1 MKQKQSKAERLSY
14 FKMRYPDDA
23 ILEYVVWRLPHPTL
37 ERPHGYKYRYYYGK
51 SGERLVGY
59 DNEAGK
65 GDHKHIEDHEYPYV
79 FVSLEQLTRD
89 FLADVQAHRAKEVSD
104 DE

>member
-23 ILEYVVWRLPHPTL
+23 ILEYVVWKLPHPTA
-37 ERPHGYKYRYYYGK
+37 E
-51 SGERLVGY
+51 
-59 DNEAGK
+59 N
-65 GDHKHIEDHEYPYV
+65 V

-104 DE
+104 D